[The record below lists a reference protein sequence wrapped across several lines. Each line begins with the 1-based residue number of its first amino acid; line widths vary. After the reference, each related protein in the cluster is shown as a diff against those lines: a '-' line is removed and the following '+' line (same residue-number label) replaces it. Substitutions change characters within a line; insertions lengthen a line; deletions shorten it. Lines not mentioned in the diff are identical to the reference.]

1 MLYKRSA
8 SALPLILLGA
18 CGTDNAPASG
28 SYEVTSDCASAAQR
42 TGTLSLPSVST
53 SPENITVANATQF
66 GFPSDTFVFVEG
78 GQLTST
84 EGTRECKAQLFA
96 TGTRQFVF
104 ACRENGKVIC
114 TITMKQ

>member
-1 MLYKRSA
+1 MLYRCSA

-18 CGTDNAPASG
+18 CGADNAPGSG
-28 SYEVTSDCASAAQR
+28 SYSVTSDCADATQR
-42 TGTLSLPSVST
+42 TGTLKLPSVST
-53 SPENITVANATQF
+53 SPESIAVANATQF

-78 GQLTST
+78 GHLTST
-84 EGTRECKAQLFA
+84 GGTRECKAQLFA
-96 TGTRQFVF
+96 TGTREFVF